1 MLIEKNDT
9 VLKIIYEMV
18 PNMNFFF
25 SDVAQSGKIK
35 LKVWKV
41 PGRKVGV
48 INSWRTKKV
57 AQMSLKYEVSRKLLL
72 RVLIT

>member
-35 LKVWKV
+35 LKV
-41 PGRKVGV
+41 
-48 INSWRTKKV
+48 
-57 AQMSLKYEVSRKLLL
+57 
-72 RVLIT
+72 